1 LKYLVSTVT
10 IFNSYLFLNKL
21 LSVRFNLLHPFLSKI
36 TLYAASIDSNY
47 TVCRKN
53 LIMVISSSH
62 IYSKSN
68 LDVVNI
74 NTANK
79 INVKRFTQNGQ
90 IQIYQSSYRG
100 SYSSIIRDS
109 LRNAALGRKV
119 LLIQF
124 MKGGVKQGVYNAVRL
139 CGNLTWVRSSHSF
152 DQYNIEAVENNK
164 NLKKSIHE
172 STIELWNFC
181 KKELQSGE
189 NDQIILDE
197 IFLAIVMKIIDK
209 DDLISTLENRFI
221 SGDVIL
227 TGTAI
232 PKDLLLMAN
241 QITELRS

>member
-1 LKYLVSTVT
+1 
-10 IFNSYLFLNKL
+10 
-21 LSVRFNLLHPFLSKI
+21 
-36 TLYAASIDSNY
+36 
-47 TVCRKN
+47 
-53 LIMVISSSH
+53 MVISSSH
-62 IYSKSN
+62 IYSKGN
-68 LDVVNI
+68 LDVVKTNP
-74 NTANK
+74 ANK
-79 INVKRFTQNGQ
+79 IKVKKISQNGQ
-90 IQIYQSSYRG
+90 IQIYQSPYRG
-100 SYSSIIRDS
+100 SYSSIMRDS

-119 LLIQF
+119 LIVQF
-124 MKGGVKQGVYNAVRL
+124 MKGGVKQGVDNPVKL

-152 DQYNIEAVENNK
+152 DQYNSEEIEDNK

-197 IFLAIVMKIIDK
+197 IFLAIEMKIIDK
-209 DDLISTLENRFI
+209 NDLISTLENRFI

-227 TGTAI
+227 TGTDI

>member
-1 LKYLVSTVT
+1 MITSSPKSYSKNNHDLV
-10 IFNSYLFLNKL
+10 K
-21 LSVRFNLLHPFLSKI
+21 
-36 TLYAASIDSNY
+36 
-47 TVCRKN
+47 
-53 LIMVISSSH
+53 ISSSN
-62 IYSKSN
+62 KT
-68 LDVVNI
+68 NI
-74 NTANK
+74 
-79 INVKRFTQNGQ
+79 KRFIQHGQ

-100 SYSSIIRDS
+100 SYTSIIRDS

-119 LLIQF
+119 LLTQF
-124 MKGGVKQGVYNAVRL
+124 MKGGVNQGVDHAVKL

-152 DQYNIEAVENNK
+152 DQYNSEAIENNK

-181 KKELQSGE
+181 KRELQSGE

-197 IFLAIVMKIIDK
+197 IFLAIEMKIIDK

-227 TGTAI
+227 TGTDI

>member
-1 LKYLVSTVT
+1 MVT
-10 IFNSYLFLNKL
+10 
-21 LSVRFNLLHPFLSKI
+21 
-36 TLYAASIDSNY
+36 
-47 TVCRKN
+47 
-53 LIMVISSSH
+53 SSSRN
-62 IYSKSN
+62 YSKSN
-68 LDVVNI
+68 PDVVNI
-74 NTANK
+74 NTAKKN
-79 INVKRFTQNGQ
+79 NLKRFTQNGQ

-100 SYSSIIRDS
+100 SYPSIIRDS

-124 MKGGVKQGVYNAVRL
+124 MKGGVNQGVDNSVKL
-139 CGNLTWVRSSHSF
+139 CGNLTWVRSSHSY
-152 DQYNIEAVENNK
+152 DQYDSEAFENNK

-172 STIELWNFC
+172 STLELWNFC

-197 IFLAIVMKIIDK
+197 ISLAIEMKIIDN

-227 TGTAI
+227 TGTDI

>member
-1 LKYLVSTVT
+1 
-10 IFNSYLFLNKL
+10 
-21 LSVRFNLLHPFLSKI
+21 
-36 TLYAASIDSNY
+36 
-47 TVCRKN
+47 
-53 LIMVISSSH
+53 MVISSSH
-62 IYSKSN
+62 IYSKGN
-68 LDVVNI
+68 LDVIKTNP
-74 NTANK
+74 ANK
-79 INVKRFTQNGQ
+79 NNVKKFPQNGQ
-90 IQIYQSSYRG
+90 IQIYQSLYRG
-100 SYSSIIRDS
+100 SYTSIIRDS

-124 MKGGVKQGVYNAVRL
+124 MKGGVNQGVENPVRL
-139 CGNLTWVRSSHSF
+139 CGNLTWVRSSHSY
-152 DQYNIEAVENNK
+152 DQYNSEAIENNK
-164 NLKKSIHE
+164 TLKKSIYE

-197 IFLAIVMKIIDK
+197 IFLAIDMKIIDK

-227 TGTAI
+227 TGTDI

>member
-1 LKYLVSTVT
+1 MLT
-10 IFNSYLFLNKL
+10 
-21 LSVRFNLLHPFLSKI
+21 
-36 TLYAASIDSNY
+36 
-47 TVCRKN
+47 
-53 LIMVISSSH
+53 SSSH
-62 IYSKSN
+62 IYSKGN
-68 LDVVNI
+68 FDVVKTN
-74 NTANK
+74 NTTKN
-79 INVKRFTQNGQ
+79 NVKKFSQSGQ

-100 SYSSIIRDS
+100 SFTSIIRDS

-124 MKGGVKQGVYNAVRL
+124 MKGGVKQGVDHAVKL

-152 DQYNIEAVENNK
+152 DQYNSEATENNK

-181 KKELQSGE
+181 KKELMSGE

-197 IFLAIVMKIIDK
+197 IFLAIDMKIIDK
-209 DDLISTLENRFI
+209 DDLISTLETRSI

-227 TGTAI
+227 TGTDI

>member
-1 LKYLVSTVT
+1 
-10 IFNSYLFLNKL
+10 
-21 LSVRFNLLHPFLSKI
+21 
-36 TLYAASIDSNY
+36 
-47 TVCRKN
+47 
-53 LIMVISSSH
+53 MVISSPKS
-62 IYSKSN
+62 YSQ
-68 LDVVNI
+68 I
-74 NTANK
+74 NSDLVDISSANK
-79 INVKRFTQNGQ
+79 IKLKRFAQNGQ
-90 IQIYQSSYRG
+90 IHIYQSSYRG

-119 LLIQF
+119 LLVQF
-124 MKGGVKQGVYNAVRL
+124 MKGGVKQGIANAVNL

-152 DQYNIEAVENNK
+152 DQYHSEEIKNNQ

-172 STIELWNFC
+172 STNELWNFC
-181 KKELQSGE
+181 KKELLSGE

-197 IFLAIVMKIIDK
+197 IFLAIERKIIDK

-227 TGTAI
+227 TGTDI